1 MPQSAVEQATA
12 EPVAARPAQR
22 AGGRRVGQPR
32 SLANRVMWLVIL
44 WCAGFGATF
53 LVVLPFHLLVQ
64 WAIHG

>member
-1 MPQSAVEQATA
+1 MPRSVVEHASAEAVATRH
-12 EPVAARPAQR
+12 PKHTS
-22 AGGRRVGQPR
+22 GRRMGQPR

-64 WAIHG
+64 WAIHR